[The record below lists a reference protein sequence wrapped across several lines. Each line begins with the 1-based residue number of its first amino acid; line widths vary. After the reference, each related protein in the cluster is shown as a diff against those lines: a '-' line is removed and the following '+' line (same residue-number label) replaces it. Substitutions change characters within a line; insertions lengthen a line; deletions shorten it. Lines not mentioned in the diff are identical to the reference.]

1 MKTIL
6 FFTFLL
12 TFQSLYAQINP
23 TEVTIAR
30 DSSGTPHI
38 FGKTD
43 AHTAYGLA
51 WAHAEDD
58 FEHLQQMIA
67 MSKGRLGEIN
77 GKGGAASD
85 YFTQFIRAREI
96 AEKFYDRDLTLEF
109 QKVVSGYVQGLNSYA
124 AQHKKDQVL
133 KGLFPITE
141 LDILTAYTIILNGMV
156 GTPGAI
162 EAIRNRT
169 PDDYKFNANLGS
181 NGYAANQPLT
191 QDGSAMLC
199 ANPHVPLEGLIS
211 WYEVHM
217 HSEEG
222 QNIHGALFP
231 GMVSPGLGCN
241 EHLGWGVTF
250 NWPDYVDIYELK
262 MHPKKKNHYAYD
274 GEWLEL
280 EEISVP
286 LRVKIGFFKLPLRK
300 KAYYSVHGPVYK
312 NKDGFY
318 AIRNNAGFNTKA
330 AEQWYRMGKAK
341 NLAEYK
347 KAIAL
352 QGIPLFNFIY
362 ADDQANIFY
371 IFNGLL
377 PKRTA
382 GYDYLNVVPG
392 DTSATVWTS
401 FHAPEELPQVEN
413 PSCGYVYNTNNTPF
427 RSSCETD
434 APNRSDFD
442 DLSGFEWNR
451 INNRDLAFRA
461 IIDTVEQLDFEAFK
475 AIKHTAYYTEDSP
488 LRRTVLQLNQLTD
501 SKYDSHRAF
510 IDYML
515 AWDFHGNSDNKHAG
529 AVILTFNH
537 AFNENGG
544 TYIDLEKGKELTPEQ
559 LFKSVKYAQ
568 KYLEKRFGTYEI
580 TLGQL
585 QELIRGDKSYPL
597 GGLPE
602 ALRSTYVTKQKD
614 DRYKIVNGDS
624 FVMYVH
630 FKSNGNHTI
639 ETIVP
644 YGASRN
650 KDSEFYTNQM
660 ERYSKN
666 ETKSVTLDKEQL
678 LEKAIK
684 VYHPK

>member
-1 MKTIL
+1 ML
-6 FFTFLL
+6 FFSNYCFL
-12 TFQSLYAQINP
+12 QINP
-23 TEVTIAR
+23 KDVTIVR
-30 DSSGTPHI
+30 DSMGTPHI

-58 FEHLQQMIA
+58 FEHLQKMIA

-85 YFTQFIRAREI
+85 YFMQFVRAREI
-96 AEKFYDRDLTLEF
+96 AEKFYDRDLTPEF
-109 QKVVSGYVQGLNSYA
+109 QKVVAGYVAGLNSYVA
-124 AQHKKDQVL
+124 NYEGKLLL

-141 LDILTAYTIILNGMV
+141 KDILTAYTIILNGMV

-162 EAIRNRT
+162 ESIRNRT
-169 PDDYKFNANLGS
+169 PDDFEFNANLGS
-181 NGYAANQPLT
+181 NGYAANNPMT
-191 QDGSAMLC
+191 QDNSAMLC

-222 QNIHGALFP
+222 QNMHGALFP
-231 GMVSPGLGCN
+231 GMVSPALGCN
-241 EHLGWGVTF
+241 ENLGWGVTF

-262 MHPKKKNHYAYD
+262 MHPKNKNQYYYD
-274 GEWLEL
+274 GEWLTL
-280 EEISVP
+280 EETNVP
-286 LRVKIGFFKLPLRK
+286 LKVKIAFFKLPIRK

-312 NKDGFY
+312 NKDGYY
-318 AIRNNAGFNTKA
+318 AIRNNAGFNIKA

-341 NLAEYK
+341 DLAAYK
-347 KAIAL
+347 KAIAM

-377 PKRTA
+377 PKRTD

-392 DTSATVWTS
+392 DTSATVWSS
-401 FHAPEELPQVEN
+401 FHSPEELPQVEN
-413 PSCGYVYNTNNTPF
+413 PSCGYVYNTNNSPF
-427 RSSCETD
+427 RSSCEAD
-434 APNRSDFD
+434 APQRSDFD
-442 DLSGFEWNR
+442 DNSGFEWNR

-461 IIDTVEQLDFEAFK
+461 IIDTINQLDFEAFK
-475 AIKHTAYYTEDSP
+475 AIKHTAHYTENSP
-488 LRRTVLQLNQLTD
+488 LRRTVLQLKKLNDT
-501 SKYDSHRAF
+501 KYDSHREF
-510 IDYML
+510 INYML
-515 AWDFHGNSDNKHAG
+515 QWDFHGNVDNKHAG

-544 TYIDLEKGKELTPEQ
+544 TYIDLEKGKELTAEQ
-559 LFKSVKYAQ
+559 LFNSVKYTQ

-585 QELIRGDKSYPL
+585 QELIREDKSYPL

-630 FKSNGNHTI
+630 FKPDGNHII
-639 ETIVP
+639 ESIVP

-660 ERYSKN
+660 ELYSKN
-666 ETKSVTLDKEQL
+666 QAKPVTLDKGKIL
-678 LEKAIK
+678 KDALKT
-684 VYHPK
+684 YHPK